1 MLPLTSV
8 FLYKVSYTKFPHPPR
23 TLREAMFLEQPDFL
37 APAEVARLTQLAAS
51 IKLVDGRVSNPHN
64 TTKAN
69 LQADVT
75 DTGHAEASALVLAA
89 FARSRPFQDFAMPRK
104 IAPPLLS
111 RYEPGMKYG
120 PHADTAFMMVRR
132 RTGSVMHFRS
142 DLSCTIFLGDPRSYQ
157 GGELVLHVGTR
168 PVVVKGAPGEA
179 FVYPSTLL
187 HEVRPVTAGQRLV
200 AITFIE
206 SLVPD
211 ERNRNILFELKD
223 ILSLEGLKMDWVSRV
238 RMEVALQNLTRR
250 WAKS

>member
-1 MLPLTSV
+1 
-8 FLYKVSYTKFPHPPR
+8 
-23 TLREAMFLEQPDFL
+23 MFLEQPDL
-37 APAEVARLTQLAAS
+37 LNPAEVAQLTQLAAS
-51 IKLVDGRVSNPHN
+51 IKFVDGRVSNPHN

-75 DTGHAEASALVLAA
+75 DSRHAEASAIVLAA
-89 FARSRPFQDFAMPRK
+89 LSRSRPFQDFALPRK

-120 PHADTAFMMVRR
+120 PHADVAFMSVEHK
-132 RTGSVMHFRS
+132 GSAVHFRS
-142 DLSCTIFLGDPRSYQ
+142 DISCTVFLGDPRSYE
-157 GGELVLHVGTR
+157 GGELMLHIGTR
-168 PVVVKGAPGEA
+168 PVAIKGKPGEA

-211 ERNRNILFELKD
+211 ETDRNTLFELKD
-223 ILSLEGLKMDWVSRV
+223 VLSLEGLKMDWVSRV
-238 RMEVALQNLTRR
+238 RMEVAVQNLTRR

>member
-1 MLPLTSV
+1 
-8 FLYKVSYTKFPHPPR
+8 
-23 TLREAMFLEQPDFL
+23 MFLEQQDFL
-37 APAEVARLTQLAAS
+37 NPAEVAQLTQLAAS
-51 IKLVDGRVSNPHN
+51 IKFVDGRVSNPHN

-69 LQADVT
+69 LQADIT
-75 DTGHAEASALVLAA
+75 DSRHDEASAIVLAA

-120 PHADTAFMMVRR
+120 PHADVAFMAAQQG
-132 RTGSVMHFRS
+132 GSVMHFRS
-142 DLSCTIFLGDPRSYQ
+142 DLSCTVFLGDPRSYE
-157 GGELVLHVGTR
+157 GGELMLHVGTR
-168 PVVVKGAPGEA
+168 PVPIKGKPGEA

-211 ERNRNILFELKD
+211 EADRNTLFELKD
-223 ILSLEGLKMDWVSRV
+223 VLSLEGLKMDWVSRV
-238 RMEVALQNLTRR
+238 RMEVAVQNLTRR